1 MIRKAVISYHRQYD
15 KALDHF
21 RKALKI
27 RLLHPTSEEGAILQS
42 LKYIEETEII
52 IEDEQ

>member
-1 MIRKAVISYHRQYD
+1 MIRKAVIFYHRQYD
-15 KALDHF
+15 KAMENF
-21 RKALKI
+21 RKAHKI
-27 RLLHPTSEEGAILQS
+27 RRLHPTSEEGAIQQS